1 MPSVAIVPA
10 AGRGERFGG
19 MKLAAMLRGEPLL
32 SHTLRCLLDGGV
44 DQIVLVTTTGAELS
58 HVALAADPRVRR
70 TVNPEPSR
78 GMFSSIQ
85 AGLAAADGDPILILP
100 GDMPFVEAQTV
111 STVLAEARRCGG
123 IVSPSH
129 QGRRG
134 HPIALPARLKASILD
149 APAGSTLASLL
160 DAHEQD
166 RVSVEVDDPGV
177 SKDVDVV
184 SDLK

>member
-44 DQIVLVTTTGAELS
+44 DQIVLVTTSGAELA

-100 GDMPFVEAQTV
+100 GDMPFVESGTV
-111 STVLAEARRCGG
+111 AAVLAEALRSGA

-129 QGRRG
+129 RGRRG
-134 HPIALPARLKASILD
+134 HPIALPARLKGAILD

-160 DAHEQD
+160 DAHEHD
-166 RVSVEVDDPGV
+166 RLSIEVNDPGV